1 MKYLFILLKS
11 VRMTSKQEY
20 LIAIYLFSPYL
31 TNSLFFF
38 KFGRPLCHLYPRGN
52 LFSKVQFGSIVESW
66 VFVLK

>member
-31 TNSLFFF
+31 TNSFFF
-38 KFGRPLCHLYPRGN
+38 FFLNSAGLYATCTLGEISLAKYN
-52 LFSKVQFGSIVESW
+52 LVVS
-66 VFVLK
+66 

>member
-38 KFGRPLCHLYPRGN
+38 FNSAGPYATCTLGEISLAKYN
-52 LFSKVQFGSIVESW
+52 LVVS
-66 VFVLK
+66 